1 MHTLVISFLV
11 KWTFMDKFR
20 ILTYHRIRFPR
31 NGRYE
36 KLTVRAEKFAGQLHT
51 LRLMRYDL
59 SGLDDV
65 CSWLKGS
72 GKHVRRPVV
81 ITFDDGYRDLFE
93 YAFPLLV
100 KYQVPAVVFWLLKE
114 TSIAGL
120 TGQIRDR

>member
-1 MHTLVISFLV
+1 
-11 KWTFMDKFR
+11 MDKFR
-20 ILTYHRIRFPR
+20 ILTYHRIGFPR

-36 KLTVRAEKFAGQLHT
+36 KLTVHAEKFAGQLNT

-59 SGLDDV
+59 SDLDNV

-72 GKHVRRPVV
+72 GKNVRRPVV

-100 KYQVPAVVFWLLKE
+100 KYQMPAVVFLVAE
-114 TSIAGL
+114 
-120 TGQIRDR
+120 RDIDSWVNREDKGTVEATFLVPSKSDV